1 MAKTAPYGSWK
12 SPITSE
18 RIVAET
24 IGLGQPLFDG
34 ESLYWLELRPREG
47 GRTVLVRRGADGTTA
62 DVTPPPLSVRSLV
75 HEYGGGAYTVA
86 DGTLYFSDFSDQRVY
101 RQDRTG
107 RCHPITPE
115 ADLRYADF
123 VVDRRRNLLYCVR
136 EDHTG
141 PGEATNTLVRLECS
155 GDERRAEVIARGSDF
170 YSSPRLSPDGS
181 RLAWLS
187 WNHPNMP
194 WDGTE
199 LWVGELD
206 ANGSVIG
213 ARTVAGGPAESVF
226 QPEWSPDGVLH
237 FVSDRT
243 GWWNL
248 YRQRDGKTE
257 ALCPMPAEFGQPQW
271 GFGMS
276 TYAFE
281 SAERILCTYSRQGA
295 SHLMSIDTATAEQ
308 KRIETPYSLLSYVR
322 TAAGRAVFI
331 AGSPLQSLS
340 VSLLDL
346 ATASIEVVRRESTI
360 RADPAYTSVPRAIE
374 FPTTGGLT
382 AYAFYYPPHNADFAA
397 PDGERPPLLV
407 LSHGGPTGAT
417 NSVFRTQIQYWTS
430 RGIAVLDVNY
440 GGSTGYGRAYR
451 ERLAGQWGI
460 VDVDDCISGARY
472 LIEHNEVDD
481 KRLAIAGGSAGGYTT
496 LCALTFRKVFRA
508 GASRYGISD
517 LEALIKSTHKFES
530 RYLESLI
537 GPYPERRDLYVE
549 RSPIHFTEQLACP
562 LILFQG
568 SEDKAVPP
576 DQARSMYEAAKRKG
590 LLVAY
595 LEFEGEQHGFR
606 KAENIKRAL
615 DAELFFYATIF
626 GFEPADPID
635 PVPIAN
641 L

>member
-1 MAKTAPYGSWK
+1 MAKTAPYGSWR

-24 IGLGQPLFDG
+24 IGLGQPVFDG
-34 ESLYWLELRPREG
+34 EDLYWLELRPREG
-47 GRTVLVRRGADGTTA
+47 GRTVLVRRAADGNTA

-107 RCHPITPE
+107 QRHPITPE
-115 ADLRYADF
+115 AELRYADY

-141 PGEATNTLVRLECS
+141 PGEATNTLVRLNCN
-155 GDERRAEVIARGSDF
+155 GDERGAQVIARGSDF
-170 YSSPRLSPDGS
+170 YSSPRVSPDGS

-199 LWVGELD
+199 LWLGQLD
-206 ANGSVIG
+206 ADGSVIG
-213 ARTVAGGPAESVF
+213 ARRVAGGPAESVF
-226 QPEWSPDGVLH
+226 QPEWSPDGVLY

-248 YRQRDGKTE
+248 YRLRSGKTE
-257 ALCPMPAEFGQPQW
+257 ALCPMPAEFGQPHW

-276 TYAFE
+276 SYAFE
-281 SAERILCTYSRQGA
+281 SAERVLCTYSQQGM
-295 SHLMSIDTATAEQ
+295 SHLLSIDTATLEQ
-308 KRIETPYSLLSYVR
+308 KQIETPYSLLSYVR

-340 VSLLDL
+340 LSLLDL
-346 ATASIEVVRRESTI
+346 ETGSIEVVRRESTI
-360 RADPAYTSVPRAIE
+360 RADPAYTSVARALE
-374 FPTTGGLT
+374 FSTAGGLT
-382 AYAFYYPPHNADFAA
+382 AHAFYYPPHNADFAA
-397 PDGERPPLLV
+397 PDGELPPLLL

-417 NSVFRTQIQYWTS
+417 NSVFQTRIQYWTS

-440 GGSTGYGRAYR
+440 GGSAGYGRAYR

-460 VDVDDCISGARY
+460 VDVDDCVSGATY
-472 LIEHNEVDD
+472 LIEQSQVDE

-496 LCALTFRKVFRA
+496 LCALTFRDVFRA
-508 GASRYGISD
+508 GASRYGIAD

-549 RSPIHFTEQLACP
+549 RSPIHFTDQLACP

-568 SEDKAVPP
+568 SQDKAVPP
-576 DQARSMYEAAKRKG
+576 DQARSMYEALKRKG
-590 LLVAY
+590 LPVAY

-606 KAENIKRAL
+606 KAEHIKRAL
-615 DAELFFYATIF
+615 DAELFFYATVF
-626 GFEPADPID
+626 GFDPADPIE